1 MVYEGFWDLY
11 FRRPIASSGIKS
23 DKLKEWNN
31 FINLSVP
38 RVAEPAEGE
47 EPVATNPVK
56 AAVRVRVPF
65 KEPEVVEGDDAMD
78 GKSQKSARSA
88 RSKKSATSKSG
99 KEPPRQEIDWE
110 DRVLPVASQL
120 DGVDYQVFVLHQLPQ
135 RLLRQHIAKEFK
147 SFLDKELDSITDDEL
162 FATVEAEAE
171 QIESSFFKH
180 LYPDMPVFDFEI
192 N

>member
-47 EPVATNPVK
+47 EPAAVNPVK
-56 AAVRVRVPF
+56 AAIRVRVPF
-65 KEPEVVEGDDAMD
+65 KVEEVPEGEDVVDA
-78 GKSQKSARSA
+78 KSQKSARSA
-88 RSKKSATSKSG
+88 RSKKSNASKSG
-99 KEPPRQEIDWE
+99 KEPPRPEIDWE

-120 DGVDYQVFVLHQLPQ
+120 EGVDYQVFVLHQLPQ